1 MSEIYTNDIKI
12 QKECRIQ
19 PVIYPIVTSSTYK
32 IDISELD
39 KEKYTYSRSDNP
51 SRDILE
57 RNLAV
62 LEKCD
67 YALTFSSG
75 LGVLTALSFTD
86 MMKKGVIASHDLYGG
101 TKRFFNQVW
110 QRPVMYLNFQT
121 MTDGEL
127 KDCFRNTNITT
138 IWLETPS
145 NPLLQVLDLKKIV
158 KIAHQYD
165 KKVIVDNTFLSP
177 IFQNPL
183 QLDVDIVVHS
193 ITKYI
198 NGMSDVIMGCLMTR
212 DKTIYKRLKF
222 LQNAL
227 GIIPSPFDCY
237 NVNRSIKTLSL
248 RMIQH
253 QSNAIELVKLLEKH
267 PKIKKVLYPKR
278 IECQMTGQG
287 GMISFYLSNECRY
300 QDFFTRLEMIP
311 TAESLG
317 GVETLI
323 EHPATMTHA
332 SVEQEE
338 REKLGITSQLVRLS
352 VGLEPLETIY
362 NDINQALL

>member
-1 MSEIYTNDIKI
+1 MSEIYTNDLKI
-12 QKECRIQ
+12 QKECHIQ
-19 PVIYPIVTSSTYK
+19 PVIYPIVTSSTYQ
-32 IDISELD
+32 IDINQLD
-39 KEKYTYSRSDNP
+39 KEKYTYGRSDNP
-51 SRDILE
+51 SRYLLE
-57 RNLAV
+57 KNLAV

-75 LGVLTALSFTD
+75 LGVLTALSFTEI
-86 MMKKGVIASHDLYGG
+86 MRKGVIASCDLYGG

-110 QRPVMYLNFQT
+110 KRPVMYLDFQS
-121 MTDGEL
+121 MTEGDL
-127 KDCFRNTNITT
+127 KECFRNTGITS

-158 KIAHQYD
+158 KIAHQFH

-183 QLDVDIVVHS
+183 QLNVDIVVHS

-212 DKTIYKRLKF
+212 DQTLYQSLKY

-248 RMIQH
+248 RMKQH
-253 QSNAIELVKLLEKH
+253 QTNAIELVKLLENH
-267 PKIKKVLYPKR
+267 PKIEKVLYPKR
-278 IECQMTGQG
+278 LEGQMTGQG

-300 QDFFTRLEMIP
+300 QDFFNRLEMIP

-323 EHPATMTHA
+323 EHPATLTHA
-332 SVEQEE
+332 SVEEAE
-338 REKLGITSQLVRLS
+338 RKKLGITSQLIRLS
-352 VGLEPLETIY
+352 VGLEPVETIY
-362 NDINQALL
+362 NDINQAI